1 MKFQGELK
9 FPEVDH
15 PGVPVSFVLEED
27 QAEIVLDDES
37 LGRWSLYDIH
47 ARRLVASAFLID
59 LDGTEVTFVAQ
70 DPIDFA
76 YRGVEHM
83 AGSWASIKSKRLATR
98 SLAIRK
104 SRRGITTPRLGD
116 LRDAME
122 ANLASL
128 GPRPI
133 AGQPTLPSERAT
145 AAESIAA
152 EQTIVEKS
160 PEDWDLREQS
170 ASIPAVGDEAEKTE
184 VDVADSPGEAVAS
197 VHPDVVAAQAAL
209 AEERRQLA
217 EERQNLDLERRA
229 AEQREAN
236 LLEAYRLEVQRL
248 EQERAEIR
256 RVAAASPI
264 AKNEPVPVPEPV
276 VDLKSE
282 PEPVSQMEQ
291 EQVAELEMVPVP
303 EPQPVVEMEPAP
315 EPEPVSVVEM
325 EPEPEPVVEMEP
337 APEPEPAPVVEMEPE
352 PAPEPEPEPEPEPAS
367 VRSQVLDLND
377 YEKSLTSAP
386 GVATTLQPD
395 LEPALAGLSKDRRGI
410 MGAVKAAFRAGSRD
424 HVHQFIEAPGGIGIT
439 RFVCEECGY
448 VSIGAGD

>member
-145 AAESIAA
+145 AAETIAA

-170 ASIPAVGDEAEKTE
+170 ASIPAVGDEEEKTE
-184 VDVADSPGEAVAS
+184 VDVAGPPGEAVVSA
-197 VHPDVVAAQAAL
+197 HPDVVAAQAAL

-217 EERQNLDLERRA
+217 EERQSLDLERRA

-256 RVAAASPI
+256 RVAAASAI
-264 AKNEPVPVPEPV
+264 AKNEPVPIPEPV
-276 VDLKSE
+276 GDPKSE
-282 PEPVSQMEQ
+282 PEPAPVSEIEQ
-291 EQVAELEMVPVP
+291 EPVAELEMVPEP
-303 EPQPVVEMEPAP
+303 EPAPVVEMQ
-315 EPEPVSVVEM
+315 
-325 EPEPEPVVEMEP
+325 
-337 APEPEPAPVVEMEPE
+337 PEPEPAPVVEMEPE
-352 PAPEPEPEPEPEPAS
+352 PAPVVEMEPEPAPVPEPAPEPAS

-377 YEKSLTSAP
+377 YEESVTSAP
-386 GVATTLQPD
+386 GIATTLQPD